1 MAANLTYTF
10 KRRCSGG
17 GHFAVDVAFNGTLL
31 GEYVY
36 TTDEV
41 RSALSALTREE
52 REAAALI
59 ILKLRLQGLTRNQ
72 IVTLFGSPVTV
83 TIQP

>member
-1 MAANLTYTF
+1 MAASLTYTF
-10 KRRCSGG
+10 KRRCAGG

-36 TTDEV
+36 STDEA
-41 RSALSALTREE
+41 RAALSELTQNE
-52 REAAALI
+52 REAAALL

-72 IVTLFGSPVTV
+72 IVTLFNNPVTV
-83 TIQP
+83 SIQP